1 MQHQEIMNRVSSFSE
16 DMLLHYA
23 APNRELVVEIMQFD
37 ANGLSLLLD
46 DQLSKYI
53 LVLGQYLVMLQYNDN
68 LKNIE
73 KTLLSKSLEFNINRR
88 KMLGQFPSGMKT
100 EKDKRAW
107 LLSNDD
113 DLSEQAMNALAA
125 EAEATIISGMCS
137 SVEALLNALKKEKSS
152 RGPFEQHR

>member
-1 MQHQEIMNRVSSFSE
+1 MQLHDIMNKVSEFSE

-23 APNRELVVEIMQFD
+23 SPNRELVVELMQFD
-37 ANGLSLLLD
+37 ANGLALLPD
-46 DQLSKYI
+46 DHLSKYI

-73 KTLLSKSLEFNINRR
+73 RMLLSKNLEFSLNKT
-88 KMLGQFPSGMKT
+88 KMLRQFPVGMKT

-107 LLSNDD
+107 LLANDEQ
-113 DLSEQAMNALAA
+113 LSELAMNALAA
-125 EAEATIISGMCS
+125 EAEATIISGMSS

-152 RGPFEQHR
+152 RSPFEQHR